1 MADTISRH
9 THEDHGK
16 AKEKVLIIDDEP
28 STLKLFCMFLDFYGF
43 EPLQAENGQTGL
55 EIFKKTGPRIVFT
68 DIKMPGMDGIEVL
81 KRIKAIDPLAE
92 VIVITGH
99 GDMDL
104 ALQALNSDATDFIN
118 KPIKREDLENALIRA
133 GQRIDLSKS
142 RKKSI
147 DVLFPEQDSAEIK
160 LYGNINAF
168 SEPFIQEAFQKCLAR
183 RCSRLTLV
191 FKASSSINGAGI
203 TALGD
208 LLTRAARNN
217 IRVIITGL
225 SRNFMK
231 AFEELGLLDMAE
243 VKS

>member
-1 MADTISRH
+1 MPATNSRNINQNQGN
-9 THEDHGK
+9 T
-16 AKEKVLIIDDEP
+16 KEKVLIIDDEP
-28 STLKLFCMFLDFYGF
+28 STLKLFCMFLEFYGF
-43 EPLQAENGQTGL
+43 EPLQAENGQNGL
-55 EIFKKTGPRIVFT
+55 EIFKKNNPRIVFT

-81 KRIKAIDPLAE
+81 KRIKAIEPLAE

-118 KPIKREDLENALIRA
+118 KPIKRENLENALIRA

-142 RKKSI
+142 RKKAI
-147 DVLFPEQDSAEIK
+147 DVFFPDQDSAEIK

-168 SEPFIQEAFQKCLAR
+168 SEPFIQEAFQKCLSR
-183 RCSRLTLV
+183 SCSKLTLV
-191 FKASSSINGAGI
+191 FKSSSSINGAGI

-208 LLTRAARNN
+208 LLARAGRNN

-225 SRNFMK
+225 SRNFLR
-231 AFEELGLLDMAE
+231 AFKELGLLDMAE
-243 VKS
+243 VKT

>member
-1 MADTISRH
+1 MADTHS
-9 THEDHGK
+9 GK
-16 AKEKVLIIDDEP
+16 INQNQENIKEKVLIIDDEP
-28 STLKLFCMFLDFYGF
+28 STLRLFCMFLEFYGF
-43 EPLQAENGQTGL
+43 EPLQAENGQNGL
-55 EIFKKTGPRIVFT
+55 EIFKKNNPRIVFT

-81 KRIKAIDPLAE
+81 KRIKSMEPLAE

-104 ALQALNSDATDFIN
+104 ALQALNFDATDFIN

-133 GQRIDLSKS
+133 GQRIDLGKS
-142 RKKSI
+142 RKKAI

-168 SEPFIQEAFQKCLAR
+168 SEPFIQEAFQKCLTR
-183 RCSRLTLV
+183 SCSKLTLI

-208 LLTRAARNN
+208 LLTQAAQNN

-225 SRNFMK
+225 SSNFLK